1 MRIVIA
7 PYALRDFLR
16 ALQNSNV
23 KGCTITKEDNDLVVY
38 LTKEDLDPIKKLYSA
53 YSGKSI

>member
-7 PYALRDFLR
+7 SYALRDFLR

-23 KGCTITKEDNDLVVY
+23 KGKEDNDLVVY
-38 LTKEDLDPIKKLYSA
+38 LTKGDLDPIKKLYSA